1 MTANYMSM
9 VLNSITGNK
18 KECVMNDL
26 LSSEMIDRLLLFV
39 DYDIDVHM
47 PEQSSTQ

>member
-1 MTANYMSM
+1 M
-9 VLNSITGNK
+9 VLLFDLNSITGNK

-26 LSSEMIDRLLLFV
+26 LSSEMIDRLLFV

-47 PEQSSTQ
+47 TEQSSIP